1 MPEFLK
7 KTCESNCGQ
16 VQTIPRLTVT
26 ASCLSATG
34 TGESGVP
41 AAGGEQ
47 RANYPLSDPLRS
59 QNIGRLCPSHVGALQ
74 QSIRNQPEHHRM
86 ESYQAEFRRLLT
98 AWSAPM
104 WMMDR
109 QDDGCS
115 PPR

>member
-16 VQTIPRLTVT
+16 VQTIPRSTVT

-41 AAGGEQ
+41 AAGCAQ
-47 RANYPLSDPLRS
+47 RVNYPLYLFIRG